1 MLMLNEILD
10 WLNRANT
17 LDTSNAEVKSVLN
30 TDELANIDSAINAA
44 KAESQKQHILD
55 LMRRTCPDMTEK

>member
-44 KAESQKQHILD
+44 KAESQKQHIFD
-55 LMRRTCPDMTEK
+55 LMRRICPDMTEK